1 MDYQDSL
8 KSFIPEHDFFIGIDS
23 DGCVFDSMEV
33 KQKEFF
39 IPTALKLFD
48 LYAISGILRKTW
60 EFVNLYSINRGS
72 NRFVSII
79 KVFDLLSKNEHVKHS
94 GVKLPDMR
102 SLEEWV
108 KTENRL
114 GNESLRKYYEKNHDP
129 DIGKIFRWSEAVNSE
144 IGRWLRHVP
153 AFPHAKEAIKRISS
167 AADLVIVSQTP
178 LEALNREWKEIDLNQ
193 HIRFI
198 AAQEH
203 GTKTEHIAVA
213 AKGKYADGKILMIG
227 DAKGDLDAARNNGV
241 LFYPIIPGR
250 EDESWEKFISE
261 AYLNFTNCIYNG
273 KYENSLIDDFMRSLP
288 NSSEYL

>member
-8 KSFIPEHDFFIGIDS
+8 KSFVPEHEFFIGIDS

-60 EFVNLYSINRGS
+60 EFVNLYSIHRGG
-72 NRFVSII
+72 NRFISII
-79 KVFDLLSKNEHVKHS
+79 KVFDLLSKNDHVIHS
-94 GVKLPDMR
+94 GVKLPGMS
-102 SLEEWV
+102 SLQEWV

-129 DIGKIFRWSEAVNSE
+129 DIGKILRWSEAVNSE

-153 AFPHAKEAIKRISS
+153 AFPYAKEAIKKISS
-167 AADLVIVSQTP
+167 SADLVIVSQTP
-178 LEALNREWKEIDLNQ
+178 LEALNREWKEIELNR

-203 GTKTEHIAVA
+203 GTKTEHIAFA

-227 DAKGDLDAARNNGV
+227 DAKGDLDAAKNNGI
-241 LFYPIIPGR
+241 LFYPIVPGR
-250 EDESWEKFISE
+250 ENESWEKFIRE
-261 AYLNFTNCIYNG
+261 GYKNFTNCIYKG
-273 KYENSLIDDFMRSLP
+273 SYENSLIKEFFTSIPESPL
-288 NSSEYL
+288 